1 MENIVF
7 QLSKYIIIIFTTIYT
22 LYCFTAFRSANK
34 VRQRNIFHKQ
44 SLLMYLVH
52 FICYGLLFLD
62 SKNIKVV
69 YLYFAQVAFFILV
82 KLVYKLVYK
91 KLSAYILNNMLFLI
105 MISFVILT
113 RLSFDMVIKQFM
125 IVGASFGICLVVPVI
140 IEKFKYL
147 SKLGWIYGF
156 VGLSLLLLVLVFG
169 TTKYGATNWINV
181 FGILIQPSEFVKI
194 IFVFFIA
201 SLLSEYK
208 EFKDLIKI
216 TILAAVYVLVF
227 VVSRDLGSALI
238 FFVTFLIVLY
248 AATKKSLYL
257 FSGFGLGSIAAYIAY
272 FLFSHVKVRVTAW
285 RDPWTYIDKEGYQVA
300 QSLFAI
306 GTGGWFGLGLA
317 KGLPNSIPVV
327 ESDFIFS
334 AISEELG
341 AITAI
346 CIILICLSCFVMF
359 INIAM
364 KMKKEFYKLVALG
377 LSTMYIFQVFLT
389 IGGAIKFIPSTGVT
403 LPLVSY
409 GGSSALS
416 TIIMFSIIQGMYVLN
431 QNEVGNSERR
441 KTKKEKIQKA
451 DEQEP
456 ERE

>member
-1 MENIVF
+1 MENIIF
-7 QLSKYIIIIFTTIYT
+7 QLSKYIIIIFITIYT
-22 LYCFTAFRSANK
+22 LQCFTAFRSANK
-34 VRQRNIFHKQ
+34 VRQKNIFHKQ

-52 FICYGLLFLD
+52 FICYGLLFID
-62 SKNIKVV
+62 SKNIKVL
-69 YLYFAQVAFFILV
+69 YLYLAQVAFFLVV

-91 KLSAYILNNMLFLI
+91 KLSTYILNNMLFLI

-113 RLSFDMVIKQFM
+113 RLSFDMVIKQFI
-125 IVGASFGICLVVPVI
+125 IVSASFAICLVVPII

-156 VGLSLLLLVLVFG
+156 VGLTLLLVVLVFG
-169 TTKYGATNWINV
+169 TTKYGATNWINI

-194 IFVFFIA
+194 IFVFFVA
-201 SLLSEYK
+201 SLLSEYS
-208 EFKDLIKI
+208 EFKDLVKI
-216 TILAAVYVLVF
+216 TILAAAYVLTLVAG
-227 VVSRDLGSALI
+227 RDLGSALI
-238 FFVTFLIVLY
+238 FFVTYLIMVY
-248 AATKKSLYL
+248 VATQNTLYL
-257 FSGFGLGSIAAYIAY
+257 FSGLGLGSLAAYVAY

-285 RDPWTYIDKEGYQVA
+285 RDPWSYIDKEGYQIA

-317 KGLPNSIPVV
+317 KGLPSSIPVV

-341 AITAI
+341 AITGI
-346 CIILICLSCFVMF
+346 CIILICLSCFIMF

-377 LSTMYIFQVFLT
+377 LSTIYVFQVFLT

-403 LPLVSY
+403 LPLISY

-416 TIIMFSIIQGMYVLN
+416 TIITFSIIQGMYVLN

-441 KTKKEKIQKA
+441 KIKKAKSQKT
-451 DEQEP
+451 E
-456 ERE
+456 

>member
-7 QLSKYIIIIFTTIYT
+7 QLSKYIIIIFITIYT

-34 VRQRNIFHKQ
+34 VRQKNIFHKQ

-69 YLYFAQVAFFILV
+69 YLYLAQVAFFLVV

-91 KLSAYILNNMLFLI
+91 KLSTYILNNMLFLI

-125 IVGASFGICLVVPVI
+125 IVSASFGICLVVPVI
-140 IEKFKYL
+140 IERFKYL

-156 VGLSLLLLVLVFG
+156 VGLSLLLLVLLFG
-169 TTKYGATNWINV
+169 TTKYGATNWINL

-194 IFVFFIA
+194 IFVFFVA
-201 SLLSEYK
+201 SLLSNYS
-208 EFKDLIKI
+208 EFRDLIKI
-216 TILAAVYVLVF
+216 TILAAAYVLVL
-227 VVSRDLGSALI
+227 VVGRDLGSALI
-238 FFVTFLIVLY
+238 FFVTYLIMLY
-248 AATKKSLYL
+248 VATERPLYL
-257 FSGFGLGSIAAYIAY
+257 FSGFGLGSIAAYVAY

-285 RDPWTYIDKEGYQVA
+285 RDPWSYIDNEGYQVA

-317 KGLPNSIPVV
+317 KGLPSSIPVV

-346 CIILICLSCFVMF
+346 CIILICLSCFIMF

-377 LSTMYIFQVFLT
+377 LSTIYIFQVFLT

-441 KTKKEKIQKA
+441 KVKKEKIQKA
-451 DEQEP
+451 EEY
-456 ERE
+456 ERARE